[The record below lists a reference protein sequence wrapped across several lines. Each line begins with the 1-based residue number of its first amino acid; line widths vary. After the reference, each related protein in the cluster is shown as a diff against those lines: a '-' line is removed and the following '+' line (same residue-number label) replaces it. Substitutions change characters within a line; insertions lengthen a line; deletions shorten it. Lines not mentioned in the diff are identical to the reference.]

1 MERAH
6 SYLSSG
12 DSSLE
17 FRDMHMIYEKPVRF
31 QKTIVYL
38 KYFVRTLNAS
48 VSSKILWTY
57 NVNGNTLTLL

>member
-6 SYLSSG
+6 SYLPPG

-17 FRDMHMIYEKPVRF
+17 FRDMHMIYGKPVRF